1 MLRHAF
7 KYILDLL
14 SIPRKVIINIML
26 KNFLMKKMLKHQ
38 LKDVPQDQQDKLIG
52 MIEKNPQLFQQ
63 IATEAQAKMKEG
75 KDQMT
80 AMMEVMQNHQEEL
93 KKIM

>member
-1 MLRHAF
+1 
-7 KYILDLL
+7 
-14 SIPRKVIINIML
+14 ML
-26 KNFLMKKMLKHQ
+26 KNFLMKKILKRQ

-63 IATEAQAKMKEG
+63 IATEAQAKMREG
-75 KDQMT
+75 KNQMD
-80 AMMEVMQNHQEEL
+80 AMIEVMQNHSEEL

>member
-1 MLRHAF
+1 
-7 KYILDLL
+7 
-14 SIPRKVIINIML
+14 ML
-26 KNFLMKKMLKHQ
+26 KSQ
-38 LKDVPQDQQDKLIG
+38 LKGVPEADQKRLIS
-52 MIEKNPQLFQQ
+52 MIEKNPGLFQT
-63 IATEAQAKMKEG
+63 IAKEAQAKMKEG

>member
-1 MLRHAF
+1 
-7 KYILDLL
+7 
-14 SIPRKVIINIML
+14 ML
-26 KNFLMKKMLKHQ
+26 KNFLMKKMLKSQ

-63 IATEAQAKMKEG
+63 IAQEAQAKMKDG

>member
-1 MLRHAF
+1 
-7 KYILDLL
+7 
-14 SIPRKVIINIML
+14 
-26 KNFLMKKMLKHQ
+26 MKKMLKRQ

-63 IATEAQAKMKEG
+63 IAEEAQAKMKDG

>member
-1 MLRHAF
+1 MLR
-7 KYILDLL
+7 
-14 SIPRKVIINIML
+14 IPRKAIISIML
-26 KNFLMKKMLKHQ
+26 KNFLMKKMLKSQ
-38 LKDVPQDQQDKLIG
+38 LKGVPEAEQERLIS
-52 MIEKNPQLFQQ
+52 MIEKNPEFFQT
-63 IATEAQAKMKEG
+63 IAKEAQAKMKDG

>member
-1 MLRHAF
+1 
-7 KYILDLL
+7 
-14 SIPRKVIINIML
+14 
-26 KNFLMKKMLKHQ
+26 MKKMLKSQ

-63 IATEAQAKMKEG
+63 IAKEAQAKMKDG

>member
-1 MLRHAF
+1 
-7 KYILDLL
+7 
-14 SIPRKVIINIML
+14 
-26 KNFLMKKMLKHQ
+26 MKKMLKHQ

>member
-1 MLRHAF
+1 
-7 KYILDLL
+7 
-14 SIPRKVIINIML
+14 
-26 KNFLMKKMLKHQ
+26 MKKMLKHQ
-38 LKDVPQDQQDKLIG
+38 LKGVPQDQQDKLVG
-52 MIEKNPQLFQQ
+52 MIEKNPELFQQ
-63 IATEAQAKMKEG
+63 IAVEAQAKMKEG

>member
-1 MLRHAF
+1 M
-7 KYILDLL
+7 I
-14 SIPRKVIINIML
+14 

-38 LKDVPQDQQDKLIG
+38 LKGVPQDQQDKLVG
-52 MIEKNPQLFQQ
+52 MIEKNPELFQQ
-63 IATEAQAKMKEG
+63 IAVEAQAKMKEG

>member
-1 MLRHAF
+1 
-7 KYILDLL
+7 
-14 SIPRKVIINIML
+14 ML
-26 KNFLMKKMLKHQ
+26 KNFLMKKMLKSQ

-63 IATEAQAKMKEG
+63 IAKEAQAKMKDG

>member
-1 MLRHAF
+1 
-7 KYILDLL
+7 
-14 SIPRKVIINIML
+14 ML

>member
-1 MLRHAF
+1 
-7 KYILDLL
+7 
-14 SIPRKVIINIML
+14 ML
-26 KNFLMKKMLKHQ
+26 KNFLMKKMLKSQ
-38 LKDVPQDQQDKLIG
+38 LKGVPQDQQDKLIG
-52 MIEKNPQLFQQ
+52 MIEKNPQLFQT
-63 IATEAQAKMKEG
+63 IATEAQAKMKDG

>member
-1 MLRHAF
+1 
-7 KYILDLL
+7 
-14 SIPRKVIINIML
+14 ML
-26 KNFLMKKMLKHQ
+26 KNFLMKKMLKSQ

-93 KKIM
+93 KKII

>member
-1 MLRHAF
+1 
-7 KYILDLL
+7 
-14 SIPRKVIINIML
+14 
-26 KNFLMKKMLKHQ
+26 MKKMLKSQ
-38 LKDVPQDQQDKLIG
+38 LKGVPQDQQDKLIG
-52 MIEKNPQLFQQ
+52 MIEKNPQLFQT
-63 IATEAQAKMKEG
+63 IATEAQAKMKDG

>member
-1 MLRHAF
+1 
-7 KYILDLL
+7 
-14 SIPRKVIINIML
+14 ML
-26 KNFLMKKMLKHQ
+26 KNFLMKKMLKRQ

-63 IATEAQAKMKEG
+63 IAEEAQAKMKDG

>member
-1 MLRHAF
+1 M
-7 KYILDLL
+7 I
-14 SIPRKVIINIML
+14 

-63 IATEAQAKMKEG
+63 IATEAQAKMKDG